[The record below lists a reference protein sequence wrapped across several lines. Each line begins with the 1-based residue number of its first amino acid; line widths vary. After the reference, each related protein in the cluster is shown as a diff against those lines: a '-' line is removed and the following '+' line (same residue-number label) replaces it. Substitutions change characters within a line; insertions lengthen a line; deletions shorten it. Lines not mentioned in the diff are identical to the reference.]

1 MKYFSYLRKST
12 SNQLYSRQLQ
22 QLTDFAKQDGILPH
36 DYDLKNDLEKD
47 KDGNIKGLK
56 QNSELSKYITLVT
69 ESRTGTD
76 QSRPM
81 LKNLIKDMKCERIK
95 DNVCI
100 LLVECTRLGRSYEGN
115 TKLFQE
121 LKDNDIKFVVTT
133 MPQLL
138 DTRVKNNNPATALVS
153 DIVLA
158 VFNWLAE
165 QEHITTLERCTAGRQ
180 QAKLKGV
187 HFGRKNMTKSD
198 LPKEFIQI
206 IEAEHPQGTTIQALV
221 DLVNGKL
228 SRAGKQPISR
238 ATFYNYKKI
247 YEED

>member
-1 MKYFSYLRKST
+1 
-12 SNQLYSRQLQ
+12 
-22 QLTDFAKQDGILPH
+22 
-36 DYDLKNDLEKD
+36 
-47 KDGNIKGLK
+47 
-56 QNSELSKYITLVT
+56 
-69 ESRTGTD
+69 
-76 QSRPM
+76 
-81 LKNLIKDMKCERIK
+81 
-95 DNVCI
+95 
-100 LLVECTRLGRSYEGN
+100 
-115 TKLFQE
+115 
-121 LKDNDIKFVVTT
+121 

-138 DTRVKNNNPATALVS
+138 DTRIKNNNPATALVS

-187 HFGRKNMTKSD
+187 RFGRKNMTKSD
-198 LPKEFIQI
+198 LPKEFIQVY
-206 IEAEHPQGTTIQALV
+206 ESEHQQGTTIQALV

-247 YEED
+247 YEEQN